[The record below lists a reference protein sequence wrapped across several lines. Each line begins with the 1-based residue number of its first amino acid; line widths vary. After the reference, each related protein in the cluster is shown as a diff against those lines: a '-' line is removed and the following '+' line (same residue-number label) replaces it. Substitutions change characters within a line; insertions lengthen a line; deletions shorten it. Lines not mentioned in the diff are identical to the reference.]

1 MCNTSIWVPDVNTQ
15 CCTVSSTGVA
25 TRKHSNS
32 VHAEHRLTCIV
43 VVDVY
48 ICPTNVAT
56 FTQGSRIKMSALLLQ
71 LSLYAVIQ
79 LTSSQSTYDVTQRE
93 NDASSCGCSGQ
104 SEQVLYELVTM
115 NSQLMNAVSQL
126 QRGVADLKNAVSPTD
141 VKGNVVS

>member
-1 MCNTSIWVPDVNTQ
+1 
-15 CCTVSSTGVA
+15 
-25 TRKHSNS
+25 